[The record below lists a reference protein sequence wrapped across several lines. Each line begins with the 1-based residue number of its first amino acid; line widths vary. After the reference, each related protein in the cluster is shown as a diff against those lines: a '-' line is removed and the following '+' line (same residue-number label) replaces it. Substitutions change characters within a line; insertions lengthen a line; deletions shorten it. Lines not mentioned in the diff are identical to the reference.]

1 MKENKFTVEGIVS
14 EALACSD
21 VLSISDFPLHIFP
34 AKFQEIARTTS
45 HCLGYPL
52 DFVASSML
60 FAASVAIGNTYSIKV
75 TQGWTERAT
84 LYMALVGKAG
94 VNKSHPMSFAM
105 QPLLSHDAAEHHKFK
120 MQYAEYQQL
129 ASLTPKERKEQG
141 VNEMPQAP
149 SLHKFVV
156 SDITQEG
163 LAYMHEQNKRG
174 ICLYVD
180 ELKTWVNNFNRYS
193 KGSEEQFWL
202 SNFSGKPI
210 IVDRRSNEHSISV
223 RKSFISVIGS
233 IQFHQLCDLAKGDKS
248 DNGFIDR
255 ILFVVPRKMQKQY
268 WSTDELPTSIDVIWN
283 DTIKRLNE
291 IDCAMD
297 ENGDPV
303 PVELSYDSEA
313 RAKLYQWQRS
323 NVDLCNSEFNE
334 RLIGIYSKLEIYISR
349 FSLVLQLIHWV
360 FGEQTKEYVGLG
372 SLEGAIELTE
382 YFRQTAQRVQAI
394 ISNYIIEQLNE
405 TQKAVLNA
413 LPETF
418 STAEGLAIALQHST
432 PERTFKEFLR
442 NGTGTLFR
450 KEKHGV
456 YTKIND

>member
-1 MKENKFTVEGIVS
+1 
-14 EALACSD
+14 
-21 VLSISDFPLHIFP
+21 
-34 AKFQEIARTTS
+34 
-45 HCLGYPL
+45 
-52 DFVASSML
+52 ML

-105 QPLLSHDAAEHHKFK
+105 QPLLNHDAAEHHKFK

-129 ASLTPKERKEQG
+129 ASLTPKERKDQG

-202 SNFSGKPI
+202 SNFSRQTDYRWT
-210 IVDRRSNEHSISV
+210 VATTNTLSRYANLLSV
-223 RKSFISVIGS
+223 SSAS

-255 ILFVVPRKMQKQY
+255 ILFVVPRQ
-268 WSTDELPTSIDVIWN
+268 D
-283 DTIKRLNE
+283 
-291 IDCAMD
+291 A
-297 ENGDPV
+297 
-303 PVELSYDSEA
+303 
-313 RAKLYQWQRS
+313 
-323 NVDLCNSEFNE
+323 
-334 RLIGIYSKLEIYISR
+334 
-349 FSLVLQLIHWV
+349 
-360 FGEQTKEYVGLG
+360 
-372 SLEGAIELTE
+372 
-382 YFRQTAQRVQAI
+382 
-394 ISNYIIEQLNE
+394 
-405 TQKAVLNA
+405 KAVL
-413 LPETF
+413 E
-418 STAEGLAIALQHST
+418 H
-432 PERTFKEFLR
+432 R
-442 NGTGTLFR
+442 
-450 KEKHGV
+450 
-456 YTKIND
+456 